1 MEKKITKVDRFNQ
14 LMALEEVKANA
25 DLMAFIEHEIELLQ
39 KKSASKKPTKKN
51 EENEVLKSKIVEVLS
66 TFENGAT
73 VSEILSASED
83 FNGMSN
89 QKISALV
96 RQLVLDGTVVKTTDK
111 KKSIF
116 SVVAIDWLWGQSPPL
131 HKRSN

>member
-14 LMALEEVKANA
+14 LMALDAVKANA
-25 DLMAFIEHEIELLQ
+25 DLMAFCEHEIELLQ
-39 KKSASKKPTKKN
+39 KKSASKKPSKKN
-51 EENEVLKSKIVEVLS
+51 EENEVLKAKIVEVLG

-73 VSEILSASED
+73 VSEILATGGD
-83 FNGMSN
+83 FTGMSN

-116 SVVAIDWLWGQSPPL
+116 SVA
-131 HKRSN
+131 

>member
-14 LMALEEVKANA
+14 LMGLDEVKANA
-25 DLMAFIEHEIELLQ
+25 DLMAFCEHEIELLQ
-39 KKSASKKPTKKN
+39 KKSASKKPSKKN
-51 EENEVLKSKIVEVLS
+51 EENEVLKGKIVEVLG

-73 VSEILSASED
+73 VSVILATGGD
-83 FNGMSN
+83 FTGMSN

-116 SVVAIDWLWGQSPPL
+116 SVA
-131 HKRSN
+131 

>member
-1 MEKKITKVDRFNQ
+1 MEKKITKVQMFA
-14 LMALEEVKANA
+14 MIKEVPAVAENNE
-25 DLMAFIEHEIELLQ
+25 MVEFIDHELELLA
-39 KKSASKKPTKKN
+39 KKSASKKPSKKN
-51 EENEVLKSKIVEVLS
+51 EENELLKDKIVEVLG

-73 VSEILSASED
+73 VSEILAAGGD
-83 FNGMSN
+83 FTGMSN

-116 SVVAIDWLWGQSPPL
+116 SVA
-131 HKRSN
+131 

>member
-14 LMALEEVKANA
+14 LMALDEVKANA
-25 DLMAFIEHEIELLQ
+25 DLVAFCEHEIELLQ
-39 KKSASKKPTKKN
+39 KKSASKKPSKKN
-51 EENEVLKSKIVEVLS
+51 EENEVLKTKIVEVLG

-73 VSEILSASED
+73 VSEILGASED
-83 FNGMSN
+83 FSGMSN

-96 RQLVLDGTVVKTTDK
+96 RQLVLNGTVVKTTDK

-116 SVVAIDWLWGQSPPL
+116 SVA
-131 HKRSN
+131 

>member
-1 MEKKITKVDRFNQ
+1 MEKKMTKAQMFT
-14 LMALEEVKANA
+14 MIKEVPAVAEN
-25 DLMAFIEHEIELLQ
+25 DEMVVFIDHELELLA
-39 KKSASKKPTKKN
+39 KKSASKKPSKKN
-51 EENEVLKSKIVEVLS
+51 EENEVLKNKIVEVLG

-73 VSEILSASED
+73 VSEILATGGD
-83 FNGMSN
+83 FTGMSN

-116 SVVAIDWLWGQSPPL
+116 SVA
-131 HKRSN
+131 

>member
-14 LMALEEVKANA
+14 LMALDEVKANA
-25 DLMAFIEHEIELLQ
+25 DLVAFCEHEIELLQ
-39 KKSASKKPTKKN
+39 KKSASKKPSKKN
-51 EENEVLKSKIVEVLS
+51 EENEVLKTKIIEILG

-73 VSEILSASED
+73 VSEILATGGD
-83 FNGMSN
+83 FTGMSN

-96 RQLVLDGTVVKTTDK
+96 RQLVLDGAVVKTTDK

-116 SVVAIDWLWGQSPPL
+116 SVA
-131 HKRSN
+131 

>member
-1 MEKKITKVDRFNQ
+1 MEKKMTKAHMFTIIKGVP
-14 LMALEEVKANA
+14 AVAENA
-25 DLMAFIEHEIELLQ
+25 EMVAFIDHELELLA
-39 KKSASKKPTKKN
+39 KKSASKKPSKKN
-51 EENEVLKSKIVEVLS
+51 EENEVLKDKIVEVLG

-73 VSEILSASED
+73 VSEILATGGD
-83 FNGMSN
+83 FTGMSN

-116 SVVAIDWLWGQSPPL
+116 SVA
-131 HKRSN
+131 

>member
-14 LMALEEVKANA
+14 LMALDEVKANA
-25 DLMAFIEHEIELLQ
+25 DLMAFCEHEIELLQ
-39 KKSASKKPTKKN
+39 KKSASKKPSKKN
-51 EENEVLKSKIVEVLS
+51 EENEVLKTKIVEVLG

-73 VSEILSASED
+73 VSEILGASEE
-83 FNGMSN
+83 FTGMSN

-116 SVVAIDWLWGQSPPL
+116 SVA
-131 HKRSN
+131 